1 MTSNQL
7 VQMAL
12 SAILRCK
19 EQVDLFDLNDIL
31 RGKLSK
37 NVKQK
42 GQMCNCF
49 FCILDEL
56 IVNETNRSCC
66 GDNSQGR

>member
-37 NVKQK
+37 NAK
-42 GQMCNCF
+42 
-49 FCILDEL
+49 
-56 IVNETNRSCC
+56 
-66 GDNSQGR
+66 